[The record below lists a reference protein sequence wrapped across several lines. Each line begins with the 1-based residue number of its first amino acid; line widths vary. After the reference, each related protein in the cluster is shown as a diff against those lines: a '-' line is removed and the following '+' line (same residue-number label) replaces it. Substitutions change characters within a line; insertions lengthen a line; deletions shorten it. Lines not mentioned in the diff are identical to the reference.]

1 MNIKFIT
8 TVPFFIMNITVI
20 IYFVNF
26 LCIYTFECILAFVA
40 EDLNAFLMLFLYRK
54 VKYFRQST
62 SYMSD
67 VQVI

>member
-1 MNIKFIT
+1 
-8 TVPFFIMNITVI
+8 MNITVI

>member
-40 EDLNAFLMLFLYRK
+40 EDLNAFLMLFHK

-62 SYMSD
+62 HVSD